1 MARTARLR
9 GYCSPTVELAIFE
22 GSGSVSAK
30 RVASKRERQRYE
42 RQERHE
48 PMVALSE
55 IDGSVLEPPHC
66 GDETHARRGR
76 LHTSLNQL
84 ARTAGLLILIG
95 PAVVCLSAPAL
106 GQDNDDN
113 DDSAAKKTSQVPNI
127 YLDLN
132 TVYTAVPAN
141 SFPIGFRPSLV
152 PSLSALQPT
161 PSTPAVQGLAIN
173 MPLTVDLNDRVS
185 VYGGISTSM
194 SQVAG
199 MPWTEM
205 TLDSWNV
212 GFQADVYQQKGGTIP
227 TITVQSTLT
236 RSIAVPAT
244 STVNIVEADYALNED
259 ETKGVLAGLKY
270 STVSIDS
277 GLARIEPAIVAY
289 GGGYYQW
296 SNNWKLIGRFGV
308 QSFGGVHVAGLT
320 PVKPFTL
327 PILRFDLDRMD
338 DNDNRL
344 FGIWAE
350 VAWTPHLAVQLTLRT
365 PLYFVRH

>member
-1 MARTARLR
+1 
-9 GYCSPTVELAIFE
+9 
-22 GSGSVSAK
+22 
-30 RVASKRERQRYE
+30 
-42 RQERHE
+42 
-48 PMVALSE
+48 
-55 IDGSVLEPPHC
+55 
-66 GDETHARRGR
+66 
-76 LHTSLNQL
+76 
-84 ARTAGLLILIG
+84 
-95 PAVVCLSAPAL
+95 
-106 GQDNDDN
+106 
-113 DDSAAKKTSQVPNI
+113 
-127 YLDLN
+127 
-132 TVYTAVPAN
+132 
-141 SFPIGFRPSLV
+141 V
-152 PSLSALQPT
+152 PSLSTLQPT
-161 PSTPAVQGLAIN
+161 ASTPAVQGLAIN
-173 MPLTVDLNDRVS
+173 MPLTVDLNARVS

-199 MPWTEM
+199 IPWTGM

-212 GFQADVYQQKGGTIP
+212 GFQADVYEQNGGRIP

-259 ETKGVLAGLKY
+259 ETKGVLAGLRY

-296 SNNWKLIGRFGV
+296 PNNWKLIGRFGV
-308 QSFGGVHVAGLT
+308 QSFGGVQVAGLT

-365 PLYFVRH
+365 PLWFTRH